1 MTRLLMTRLLPH
13 PLLTIILTLV
23 WLLLVNRLSPADI
36 IIGLML
42 GWVIPLFTLH
52 FWPERVVIKHP
63 LTLLRFVARVL
74 ADIVIANFIVAWLI
88 LRGPKQLRPAFI
100 RLPLELRSELAIS
113 MLSNTI
119 CITPGTVSAE
129 LSEDRRH
136 LLVHALNSDDAEA
149 LQRHIKQRYEAP
161 LKKVFE
167 S

>member
-1 MTRLLMTRLLPH
+1 
-13 PLLTIILTLV
+13 
-23 WLLLVNRLSPADI
+23 
-36 IIGLML
+36 
-42 GWVIPLFTLH
+42 
-52 FWPERVVIKHP
+52 VIKHP